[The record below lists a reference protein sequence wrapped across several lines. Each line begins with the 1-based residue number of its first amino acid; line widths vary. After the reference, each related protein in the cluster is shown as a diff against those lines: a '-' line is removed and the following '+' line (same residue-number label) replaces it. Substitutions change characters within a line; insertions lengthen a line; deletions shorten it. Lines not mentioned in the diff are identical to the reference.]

1 MPDLLLE
8 IFSEEIPARMQP
20 RAAADLQKLVQDE
33 LFAAGFMPEGAKA
46 FATPRRLALV
56 VTGLPGAQADRKEEK
71 KGPRVGAPE
80 KAVAG
85 FLKSAGL
92 DSIDACE
99 VRSDKKGEFYVAVID
114 EKGRPTAD
122 VIAGFLPELI
132 RKFPWPKS
140 MRWGDGEL
148 RWVRPMHSILCTF
161 DGEIVPFEVEGIAS
175 GDRTHGHRF
184 MASDEIQVRN
194 FEDYE
199 IALSRAKV
207 VLDGERRTEQILEE
221 AKALCATQGLE
232 LVEDAGLLSEVA
244 GLAEWPVTLMG
255 SFDEKFLELPDE
267 VLTATMKGHQKYFS
281 VRDPKTD
288 ALTNRFVFVSNIE
301 APDGGKAMRAGYE
314 RVLTARLSDAWFL
327 YSQDLKT
334 PLEEH
339 AMKLDDITYF
349 EGLGSIG
356 SKVYRMAE
364 FAEEFAKVLNANPS
378 VARKAA
384 ELVKADLVTKMV
396 YEFPELQ
403 GIVGAQYAK
412 SEGIDPEIVVAIRN
426 HYKPNGSSDDLPVGN
441 ITKVVA
447 LAEKLHDLT
456 AFWSIGIKP
465 SGSSDPYA
473 LRRAALGV
481 LRIMLEGVRSPLR
494 PLLKRYF
501 EYRMPLLATDGW
513 NEILEHQ
520 NLTNSSVGA
529 AVSPEHPNT
538 AHFSGLCSRYFDI
551 EDAMQGLFELH
562 ENGHSLREAE
572 CFTSDELSKV
582 NANDI
587 FNVFCAGMPGHL
599 VDERKQDYWDR
610 AVATYRMLQLFKE
623 KNQWMESDGDRG
635 YFRTIEKLEWELVE
649 ELLTFF
655 HDRLKVYLKDKGHRH
670 DHVDAVRIRPDG
682 TLEDDLVLIVKKLG
696 ALEAFLK
703 TGDGENLLAAYKRAG
718 NILKA
723 EEKKEGKSF
732 ELSVDEALLKE
743 GAEQSLHAAMVKA
756 QETFGPAIEQEDFS
770 AAMSALAALRAPLD
784 AFFEDVTV
792 NAEDEDLRRNRLA
805 LLASIKQTCEQVADF
820 SRIEG

>member
-1 MPDLLLE
+1 
-8 IFSEEIPARMQP
+8 MQP

-92 DSIDACE
+92 DSIDQCE

-161 DGEIVPFEVEGIAS
+161 DGGIVPFEVEGIAS

-184 MASDEIQVRN
+184 MAPDEIQVRN

-232 LVEDAGLLSEVA
+232 LVEDAGLLNEVA

-281 VRDPKTD
+281 VRDPKTG
-288 ALTNRFVFVSNIE
+288 ALTNRFIFVSNIE
-301 APDGGKAMRAGYE
+301 APDGGKAMRTGYE

-339 AMKLDDITYF
+339 AKKLNEVTFF
-349 EGLGSIG
+349 ESLGTIG
-356 SKVYRMAE
+356 DKVDRVAALAREIAPIVGADPNVAE
-364 FAEEFAKVLNANPS
+364 QA
-378 VARKAA
+378 ARLA
-384 ELVKADLVTKMV
+384 KADLVTGMV

-403 GIVGAQYAK
+403 GLMGRYYAFAQGKDSSVA
-412 SEGIDPEIVVAIRN
+412 DAIRD
-426 HYKPNGSSDDLPVGN
+426 HYKPAGQNDESPQEPSS
-441 ITKVVA
+441 VVLA
-447 LAEKLHDLT
+447 LADKFDSLVGFFALNEKPT
-456 AFWSIGIKP
+456 
-465 SGSSDPYA
+465 GSKDPFA
-473 LRRAALGV
+473 LRRAALGIIRIV
-481 LRIMLEGVRSPLR
+481 LANTLRIRWDSRLEG
-494 PLLKRYF
+494 
-501 EYRMPLLATDGW
+501 A
-513 NEILEHQ
+513 I
-520 NLTNSSVGA
+520 
-529 AVSPEHPNT
+529 
-538 AHFSGLCSRYFDI
+538 
-551 EDAMQGLFELH
+551 
-562 ENGHSLREAE
+562 
-572 CFTSDELSKV
+572 
-582 NANDI
+582 
-587 FNVFCAGMPGHL
+587 
-599 VDERKQDYWDR
+599 
-610 AVATYRMLQLFKE
+610 QLFK
-623 KNQWMESDGDRG
+623 NQQSQGFG
-635 YFRTIEKLEWELVE
+635 TGSVVELVP
-649 ELLTFF
+649 FF

-670 DHVDAVRIRPDG
+670 DHVDTVRIRPDG
-682 TLEDDLVLIVKKLG
+682 TLEDDLVLIVKKLE

-703 TGDGENLLAAYKRAG
+703 AGDGENLLAAYKRAG

-723 EEKKEGKSF
+723 EEKKEGTSF
-732 ELSVDEALLKE
+732 KPSVDAALLKE
-743 GAEQSLHAAMVKA
+743 AAEQSLHTAMVKA

-784 AFFEDVTV
+784 AFFEVVTV

-805 LLASIKQTCEQVADF
+805 LLAYIKQTCEQVADF